1 MTPSPVQL
9 ADAPKRRIG
18 LRKRFLF
25 GLVILGFL
33 YGIAEAGSLA
43 VFWAVEGKCLTPA
56 RMRARLQEV
65 ALGQASA
72 LDAGMSGE
80 TPPVIHPYLG
90 YVLDPRYN
98 SDAYLAHH
106 GCPVNDYGF
115 LDSADPIHK
124 RSRDRVVIGITG
136 GSVAYYFSVQGT
148 PGLERELKKSPAFAD
163 KEIVWVRMALGGYKQ
178 PQQLMALN
186 YLLALGAE
194 FDILINIDGFN
205 EVALSP
211 IEDIALG
218 VNPSFPRLW
227 NQLVV
232 GQQDLEVRRRSGKI
246 TCLRETR
253 TQWAEQ
259 FCRLPCAYSPS
270 LFLIWK
276 VRDHYL
282 NRALA
287 QETQLL
293 QSHVPETNPYCARG
307 PKTHLAGDEAM
318 YAAIADL
325 WKQSSLQLERT
336 CRANGIRYYHF
347 LQPNQYV
354 AGSKPMGA
362 EERKVAYLEGH
373 LYGKGVVNGYPWL
386 RRKSTELLAEG
397 VRFRDLSMVFA
408 TVEEALYV
416 DNACHFNAR
425 GNEIMAPAIAEAI
438 LRRDG
443 RGFSSNS
450 EQFEELGL
458 RQAGDD
464 GICSR
469 QFIDWDQ

>member
-1 MTPSPVQL
+1 MTPSLTKL
-9 ADAPKRRIG
+9 ADPPKRSISLHKRI
-18 LRKRFLF
+18 LF
-25 GLVILGFL
+25 GIVLLLFL
-33 YGIAEAGSLA
+33 YGLAEAGSLA
-43 VFWAVEGKCLTPA
+43 VFWAAEGKCPTPS

-65 ALGQASA
+65 ALGQSST
-72 LDAGMSGE
+72 LDAGMSGD
-80 TPPVIHPYLG
+80 TPPIIHPYVG

-98 SDAYLAHH
+98 SEPFLAHH

-115 LDSADPIHK
+115 LDTTQPLHK
-124 RSRDRVVIGITG
+124 RSSGRVIVGITG

-148 PGLERELKKSPAFAD
+148 QTLERELRKSPAIAD

-186 YLLALGAE
+186 YFLALGAE

-211 IEDIALG
+211 VEDVALG
-218 VNPSFPRLW
+218 IHPSFPRLW

-232 GQQDLEVRRRSGKI
+232 SQQDPEVRRRSGKI
-246 TCLRETR
+246 TYLRETR
-253 TQWAEQ
+253 ARWARLG
-259 FCRLPCAYSPS
+259 CRLPCAYSAS

-293 QSHVPETNPYCARG
+293 QTHVPQTNPYCARG
-307 PKTHLAGDEAM
+307 PGAHYSGDEAI
-318 YAAIADL
+318 YEAIADL
-325 WKQSSLQLERT
+325 WKQCSLQLERT

-354 AGSKPMGA
+354 AGSKPMGP
-362 EERKVAYLEGH
+362 EERAIAYLDGH
-373 LYGKGVVNGYPWL
+373 PYGKGVVNGYPWL
-386 RRKSTELLAEG
+386 RRKSVALLAEG
-397 VRFRDLSMVFA
+397 ARYCDLSMAFA
-408 TVEEALYV
+408 DVAEPLYV

-425 GNEIMAPAIAEAI
+425 GNEIIAPKIAQAI
-438 LRRDG
+438 LRDDS
-443 RGFSSNS
+443 RGIPLHS
-450 EQFEELGL
+450 E
-458 RQAGDD
+458 
-464 GICSR
+464 
-469 QFIDWDQ
+469 